1 MDPHRLF
8 IFAVL
13 GSSSVSE
20 DSPEGVKAMR
30 VGRLIADRGQV
41 LMTGGCPGLPHAA
54 IRGALE
60 AGGMTIAISPAANRE
75 AHVSLYDY
83 PLDAAIHVFTGMG
96 TKGRNV
102 TLVRSADACI
112 FVGGGM
118 GTLNEFTIA
127 FDELGPAH
135 AIGIL
140 KGSGGF
146 SGDMARLASLV
157 GRPPK
162 ALLVE
167 ESNPDTLVDLL
178 LTHCRNGAVRPTDRT
193 LLDEIITN

>member
-1 MDPHRLF
+1 M
-8 IFAVL
+8 
-13 GSSSVSE
+13 SE
-20 DSPEGVKAMR
+20 DSPEGMAAMR
-30 VGRLIADRGQV
+30 VGRLIAARGQV

-54 IRGALE
+54 VRGAVE
-60 AGGMTIAISPAANRE
+60 AGGMTVAVSPAANRE
-75 AHVSLYDY
+75 SHVTQYAY
-83 PLDAAIHVFTGMG
+83 PLDAAIHIFTGMG

-127 FDELGPAH
+127 FDELGPAN

-146 SGDMARLASLV
+146 SADMARLASRAS
-157 GRPPK
+157 RPPR
-162 ALLVE
+162 ALLAE
-167 ESNPDTLVDLL
+167 ESDPDTLVDLL
-178 LTHCRNGAVRPTDRT
+178 LSHCRGAAARSKDGSSHN
-193 LLDEIITN
+193 LITY

>member
-1 MDPHRLF
+1 MGPHRLF
-8 IFAVL
+8 TLAVL
-13 GSSSVSE
+13 GSSTMSE
-20 DSPEGVKAMR
+20 DSPEGKTAMR
-30 VGRLIADRGQV
+30 VGRLIATRGQV

-54 IRGALE
+54 IRGAVE
-60 AGGMTIAISPAANRE
+60 AGGMTVAVSPAANRE
-75 AHVSLYDY
+75 SHATQYGY
-83 PLDAAIHVFTGMG
+83 PLDATIHIFTGTG

-127 FDELGPAH
+127 FDELGSAR

-146 SGDMARLASLV
+146 SADMARLASRAS
-157 GRPPK
+157 RPSK

-167 ESNPDTLVDLL
+167 ESNPDTLVDRLL
-178 LTHCRNGAVRPTDRT
+178 AHCRSAAARTEDRASQ
-193 LLDEIITN
+193 E